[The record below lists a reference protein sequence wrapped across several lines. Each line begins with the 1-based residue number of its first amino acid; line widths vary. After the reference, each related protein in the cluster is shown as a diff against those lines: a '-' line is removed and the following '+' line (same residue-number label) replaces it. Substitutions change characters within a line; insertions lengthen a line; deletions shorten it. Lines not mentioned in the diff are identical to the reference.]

1 MKYWD
6 TMRFVLKPERD
17 KSVRQRHPWVFT
29 GAVARRDGPLVP
41 GGTVEVFS
49 HDGAWLA
56 RGTVS
61 THSQMIARLWTWDRD
76 EPLDAGLIQ
85 RRLEQAIAGRAAL
98 INDPDTTAYRLVF
111 SESDGLPGVIVDRY
125 GDWLAVQL
133 LTQGAVA
140 HTGTLITA
148 LAANLNVRG
157 IYERSDVEIRA
168 REGLPPAEGLLWGE
182 PPPDELVIRENGYEF
197 TLDLAGGQKT
207 GWYLDQRTNRARVA
221 AYAAG
226 KDVLG
231 VFSYTGGFEVLAA
244 GAGAR
249 SLTTVDSSGPALR
262 GLETNLRRNQLH
274 IPYSAIEGD
283 AFNVLRQLR
292 EQEQRYDLIILDPP
306 KFAHSQ
312 RQIDRATRGYKD
324 INMQALHLLRP
335 GGVLA
340 TFSCSGLISADLF
353 QKVLFGAALDVGRDV
368 QIMETLTQGSDHPV
382 LLTFPEAAYLKGLV
396 CRVW

>member
-1 MKYWD
+1 
-6 TMRFVLKPERD
+6 MRFILKPERD
-17 KSVRQRHPWVFT
+17 KSIRQRHPWVFT
-29 GAVARRDGPLVP
+29 GAVARRDGPLRP
-41 GGTVEVFS
+41 GETVDVLS
-49 HDGAWLA
+49 HEGGWLA

-61 THSQMIARLWTWDRD
+61 THSQMIARLWTWDQD
-76 EPLDAGLIQ
+76 EALDSNLIQ
-85 RRLEQAIAGRAAL
+85 RRIERAIAGRAAL
-98 INDPDTTAYRLVF
+98 IADPQTSAYRVVF

-140 HTGTLITA
+140 HTGTIITT
-148 LAANLNVRG
+148 LAANLDVRG

-182 PPPDELVIRENGYEF
+182 PLPAELIIRENGYEF
-197 TLDLAGGQKT
+197 ALDLAGGQKT
-207 GWYLDQRTNRARVA
+207 GWYVDQRPNRARLA
-221 AYAAG
+221 AYAADR
-226 KDVLG
+226 DVLG

-249 SLTTVDSSGPALR
+249 SITAVDSSEPALR
-262 GLETNLRRNQLH
+262 GLEQNLRRNSLH
-274 IPYSAIEGD
+274 VPYSAIEGD
-283 AFNVLRQLR
+283 AFKVLRQLR
-292 EQEQRYDLIILDPP
+292 EQGQHYDLVILDPP

-324 INMQALHLLRP
+324 INMQAMHLLRP

-353 QKVLFGAALDVGRDV
+353 QKVIFGAALDVGRDA
-368 QIMETLTQGSDHPV
+368 QIIETLTQGSDHPV

>member
-1 MKYWD
+1 
-6 TMRFVLKPERD
+6 MRFILKPERD
-17 KSVRQRHPWVFT
+17 KSIRQRHPWVFT
-29 GAVARRDGPLVP
+29 GAVARRDGPLRP
-41 GGTVEVFS
+41 GETVDVLS
-49 HDGAWLA
+49 HEGGWLA

-61 THSQMIARLWTWDRD
+61 THSQMIARLWTWDQD
-76 EPLDAGLIQ
+76 EALDSNLIQ
-85 RRLEQAIAGRAAL
+85 RRIERAIAGRAAL
-98 INDPDTTAYRLVF
+98 IADPQTTAYRVVF

-140 HTGTLITA
+140 HTGTIITA
-148 LAANLNVRG
+148 LAANLDVRG

-182 PPPDELVIRENGYEF
+182 PLPAELIIRENGYEF
-197 TLDLAGGQKT
+197 ALDLAGGQKT
-207 GWYLDQRTNRARVA
+207 GWYVDQRPNRARLA
-221 AYAAG
+221 AYAADR
-226 KDVLG
+226 DVLG

-249 SLTTVDSSGPALR
+249 SITAVDSSEPALR
-262 GLETNLRRNQLH
+262 GLEQNLRRNSLH
-274 IPYSAIEGD
+274 VPYSAIEGD
-283 AFNVLRQLR
+283 AFKVLRQLR
-292 EQEQRYDLIILDPP
+292 EQGQHYDLVILDPP

-324 INMQALHLLRP
+324 INMQAMHLLRP

-353 QKVLFGAALDVGRDV
+353 QKVIFGAALDVGRDA
-368 QIMETLTQGSDHPV
+368 QIIETLTQGSDHPV

>member
-1 MKYWD
+1 
-6 TMRFVLKPERD
+6 MRFILKPERD
-17 KSVRQRHPWVFT
+17 KSIRQRHPWVFT
-29 GAVARRDGPLVP
+29 GAVARRDGPLRP
-41 GGTVEVFS
+41 GETVDVLS
-49 HDGAWLA
+49 HEGGWLA

-61 THSQMIARLWTWDRD
+61 THSQMIARLWTWDQD
-76 EPLDAGLIQ
+76 EALDSNLIQ
-85 RRLEQAIAGRAAL
+85 RRIERAIAGRAAL
-98 INDPDTTAYRLVF
+98 IADPQTSAYRVVF

-140 HTGTLITA
+140 HTGTIITA
-148 LAANLNVRG
+148 LAANLDVRG

-182 PPPDELVIRENGYEF
+182 PLPAELIIRENGYEF
-197 TLDLAGGQKT
+197 ALDLAGGQKT
-207 GWYLDQRTNRARVA
+207 GWYVDQRPNRARLA
-221 AYAAG
+221 AYAADR
-226 KDVLG
+226 DVLG

-249 SLTTVDSSGPALR
+249 SITAVDSSEPALR
-262 GLETNLRRNQLH
+262 GLEQNLRRNSLH
-274 IPYSAIEGD
+274 VPYSAIEGD
-283 AFNVLRQLR
+283 AFKVLRQLR
-292 EQEQRYDLIILDPP
+292 EQGQHYDLVILDPP

-324 INMQALHLLRP
+324 INMQAMHLLRP

-353 QKVLFGAALDVGRDV
+353 QKVIFGAALDVGRDA
-368 QIMETLTQGSDHPV
+368 QIIETLTQGSDHPV

>member
-1 MKYWD
+1 
-6 TMRFVLKPERD
+6 MRLILKPERD
-17 KSVRQRHPWVFT
+17 KSIRHRHPWVFS
-29 GAVARRDGPLVP
+29 GAVARRSGPVSP
-41 GGTVEVFS
+41 GQTVDIIG
-49 HDGAWLA
+49 HDGVWLA
-56 RGTVS
+56 RGTAS

-76 EPLDAGLIQ
+76 EEIDATLIQ
-85 RRLEQAIAGRAAL
+85 RRLERAIAGRAAL
-98 INDPDTTAYRLVF
+98 AADPNTTAYRLVF

-133 LTQGAVA
+133 LTQGAVE
-140 HTGTLITA
+140 HTGTIVTA
-148 LAANLNVRG
+148 LAANLDIRG

-182 PPPDELVIRENGYEF
+182 PPPAELVIRENGYEF
-197 TLDLAGGQKT
+197 TLDLVGGQKT

-221 AYAAG
+221 SYAAG
-226 KDVLG
+226 ADVLG

-249 SLTTVDSSGPALR
+249 SVTAVDSSATALR
-262 GLETNLRRNQLH
+262 GVAAHMRRNSLH
-274 IPYSAIEGD
+274 TDYTPVEGD
-283 AFNVLRQLR
+283 AFTVLRNLR
-292 EQEQRYDLIILDPP
+292 EQGRQYDVVILDPP

-324 INMQALHLLRP
+324 INMQAFHLLRP
-335 GGVLA
+335 GGILA

-353 QKVLFGAALDVGRDV
+353 QKVIYGAALDAGRDA
-368 QIMETLTQGSDHPV
+368 QIVETLSQASDHPV
-382 LLTFPEAAYLKGLV
+382 LLTFPEAAYLKGLL